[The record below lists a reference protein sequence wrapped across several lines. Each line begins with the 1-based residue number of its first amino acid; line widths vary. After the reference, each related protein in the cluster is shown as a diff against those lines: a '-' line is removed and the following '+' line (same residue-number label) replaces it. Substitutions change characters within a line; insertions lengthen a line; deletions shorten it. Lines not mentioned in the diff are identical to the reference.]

1 MIRSV
6 PLLFFIVIAY
16 CVMVFVTGP
25 EISTIAFSF
34 GLPSGVPGAVTVG
47 ELLVG
52 IGLILLYGEIL
63 KATRISTAAVIDH
76 VLSMAVFVLCLV
88 LYILVPACGTGTFL
102 IITLMTLIDVIAGFT
117 VTISTARRDFGLED
131 RMG

>member
-1 MIRSV
+1 
-6 PLLFFIVIAY
+6 
-16 CVMVFVTGP
+16 
-25 EISTIAFSF
+25 
-34 GLPSGVPGAVTVG
+34 VTVG
-47 ELLVG
+47 ELLIG

-102 IITLMTLIDVIAGFT
+102 LITLMTLIDVIAGFT